1 MASLLNSSPRLLRL
15 SRKMISI
22 SQWKFEQRS
31 YLELTLEWLS
41 TLLNSQPTLVKK
53 FRPFPSSRD
62 KATHP
67 STMSFWRLLFA
78 STLAAGTLRR
88 NPMGWMKT
96 IFKAIAALSIYK
108 DGRQVEWT
116 DGWSEKNPHPR
127 IDFDAND
134 VPDLVPTLVLGT
146 QGRDKHESKCTPGSC
161 ERRIAH
167 P

>member
-1 MASLLNSSPRLLRL
+1 
-15 SRKMISI
+15 
-22 SQWKFEQRS
+22 
-31 YLELTLEWLS
+31 
-41 TLLNSQPTLVKK
+41 
-53 FRPFPSSRD
+53 
-62 KATHP
+62 
-67 STMSFWRLLFA
+67 MSFWRLLFA

-88 NPMGWMKT
+88 NPEGLDENDLQGDRRPIHLQRW
-96 IFKAIAALSIYK
+96 
-108 DGRQVEWT
+108 RQVEWT